1 MKNKNILVIV
11 FILFTVSS
19 CKKYL
24 DVVPDN
30 VATIDNAFSMRNTAE
45 KYLFTCYSW
54 LPKNGS
60 YAYDPAMMGA
70 DEMWGRN
77 TEYAAILKVK
87 GFQNVVNPYFNYW
100 SGPDNTAPGL
110 FMAIRDCNIF
120 LENIDRV
127 VELDDVE
134 RARWKAEVKF
144 LKAYYHF
151 YLLRAY
157 GPIPL
162 IKENLPINV
171 NLDDA
176 KVERKPID
184 ECINYIVSL
193 LDEASPDLPVKIQ
206 AEENELGRITKPIA
220 LAMKAKVLVTAA
232 SPLFN
237 GNPDYANFK
246 SSKGVV
252 FFNQMFDKEKWKLA
266 ADAVK
271 AAIDAAHLNG
281 NKLYYYSEND
291 QASTLVS
298 SETNFKMNVRN
309 SITAKWNPE
318 IIWANP
324 NNLVDD
330 NQKQAQARLDGSISG
345 LAYTG
350 STLSATMKLVETF
363 YTNHGLPIKEDNSWD
378 YQGRFDL
385 KTAGVSDRFNIKEGY
400 KTVNLHF
407 NRELR
412 FYADIAFD
420 GGIWYGQGNKT
431 EVNNWYVQA
440 KLGQYSGNIQNNY
453 SPTGYWPK
461 KLVNVENV
469 YSATVPYT
477 IVKYPFVEIRLADLY
492 LLYAEALNEYYGP
505 STDAYYYIDLVR
517 ARAGLQGVVN
527 TWTSSYS
534 TNQTK
539 HTTQTGLRQIIQQER
554 AIELV
559 FEAQRY
565 WDLKRWK
572 LATSELTYPI
582 KGWNTNKEDAEN
594 YYTPITIY
602 NRTFKPKDYFEPIR
616 ELDLVTNSNLVQ
628 NPGW

>member
-1 MKNKNILVIV
+1 MKSKKILIL
-11 FILFTVSS
+11 ILLFTASS

-45 KYLFTCYSW
+45 KFLFTCYSYI
-54 LPKNGS
+54 PKNGD
-60 YAYDPAMMGA
+60 YIYDPAMMGA
-70 DEMWGRN
+70 DEMWGIH
-77 TEYAAILKVK
+77 TDYAAILMVK

-100 SGPDNTAPGL
+100 SGLSAAPGL

-127 VELDDVE
+127 IELDEVE

-162 IKENLPINV
+162 IKENLPISAGV
-171 NLDDA
+171 EEA

-184 ECINYIVSL
+184 ECVDYIVSL
-193 LDEASPDLPVKIQ
+193 LDEASTNLPDNIQ
-206 AEENELGRITKPIA
+206 AEATELGRITKPIA
-220 LAMKAKVLVTAA
+220 LAMKAKVLMTAA

-246 SSKGVV
+246 SKTGVA
-252 FFNQMFDKEKWKLA
+252 FFNPVFDKEKWRIA
-266 ADAVK
+266 AEAAK
-271 AAIDAAHLNG
+271 AAIDAAHANG
-281 NKLYYYSEND
+281 NKLYYYSDNNP
-291 QASTLVS
+291 ASALVS
-298 SETNFKMNVRN
+298 TETNLEMNVRN

-324 NNLVDD
+324 NNLTDV
-330 NQKQAQARLDGSISG
+330 NQKQAQARLDGSTPG
-345 LAYTG
+345 LASTG
-350 STLSATMKLVETF
+350 STLSPTMRIVETF
-363 YTNHGLPIKEDNSWD
+363 YTKNGLPLTEDNSWNF
-378 YQGRFDL
+378 QERFDL
-385 KTAGVSDRFNIKEGY
+385 HTADVGDKHYIKEGY
-400 KTVNLHF
+400 QTVNLHF
-407 NRELR
+407 NREPR

-440 KLGQYSGNIQNNY
+440 KLGQYSGVIQTGY
-453 SPTGYWPK
+453 STTGYWPK

-469 YSATVPYT
+469 YSATNNYT

-492 LLYAEALNEYYGP
+492 LLYAEALNEYSGP
-505 STDAYYYIDLVR
+505 SSDVYHYIDLVR
-517 ARAGLQGVVN
+517 ARAGLKGVVD
-527 TWTSSYS
+527 TWTSSFS
-534 TNQTK
+534 TKQTK
-539 HTTQTGLRQIIQQER
+539 HTTTLGLREIIQQER

-559 FEAQRY
+559 FEAQRF
-565 WDLKRWK
+565 WDLRRWK
-572 LATSELTYPI
+572 LATNVLTYPI
-582 KGWNTNKEDAEN
+582 QGWNIRQEAAES
-594 YYTPITIY
+594 YYTPITIHD
-602 NRTFKPKDYFEPIR
+602 RIFKPRDYFWPLR
-616 ELDLVTNSNLVQ
+616 ELDLITNTKLVQ